1 MHQSHL
7 LKIILLDNFFLLI
20 NVIMGKLSNNII
32 TLIIVFL
39 FLKILN
45 TVYDSIFCDDK
56 EQFGS
61 SSQINAEASA
71 NLASLYNNG
80 STVIIPNL
88 KVTGKLEVDGDTT
101 SRSFGLNGNEISH
114 DQAKNHDGIFYR
126 ADGQAH
132 IGHDD
137 NLYLK
142 NNNNGKYIHIA
153 DDHMTVWQ
161 LNAENVY
168 GRDIKGKVLRLN
180 NEEISND
187 DAKNYGSDGIIYRK
201 SGQMHIGHNENLWI
215 RNLNNDKYIHI
226 HNDQIRT
233 GGAFVS
239 KHTVA
244 ARLGDSE
251 GSDHFGRG
259 SIELFHG
266 DYSNFEKWG
275 GDDRRDWIHVSPG
288 FKVRLWE
295 HFYYGN
301 YQDFGPGVHQLGNL
315 TNSETSAKVRFEWE
329 NF

>member
-1 MHQSHL
+1 
-7 LKIILLDNFFLLI
+7 
-20 NVIMGKLSNNII
+20 MGELSNNII

-39 FLKILN
+39 FLKVLN
-45 TVYDSIFCDDK
+45 TVYDSIFCDSK

-61 SSQINAEASA
+61 SSRINAEASA

-114 DQAKNHDGIFYR
+114 DQAKNHDGILYK

-153 DDHMTVWQ
+153 DDHMTLWQ
-161 LNAENVY
+161 LNAENIY
-168 GRDIKGKVLRLN
+168 GKDVKGKVLRLS

-187 DAKNYGSDGIIYRK
+187 DAKNYGSDGIIYR
-201 SGQMHIGHNENLWI
+201 SGGNMHIAHDDNLWI
-215 RNLNNDKYIHI
+215 RNFHNGKHIHI
-226 HNDQIRT
+226 HNDQVRT
-233 GGAFVS
+233 VGSFVS
-239 KHTVA
+239 KNTLA
-244 ARLGDSE
+244 ARIGDSE

-266 DYSNFEKWG
+266 DYRNLGKWG
-275 GDDRRDWIHVSPG
+275 GGDRGDYIHVSPG
-288 FKVRLWE
+288 FKVKLWRDIYSSTARE
-295 HFYYGN
+295 
-301 YQDFGPGVHQLGNL
+301 FGPGVHHLGNGL
-315 TNSETSAKVRFEWE
+315 VNEETSAKVRFEWE
-329 NF
+329 GF